1 MIIYETVISLIT
13 LLCLEGQILS
23 IITAIFQAIGQALT
37 FIFPISESGHSAIF
51 HNFAARNSGNVSELT
66 GLIHIGI
73 ALGIVI
79 AFYKVFLRNFVE
91 IINSVKE
98 IFSKDLK
105 FRRANNSRKFIYF
118 ALISFVPMLL
128 YLIPFGK
135 KGNLYQIL
143 HALSFDGNLLSEG
156 TAFLVTATLLL
167 FASLIMTKNKENRG
181 NQLSVPIV
189 IILAVL
195 IFITLPIA
203 GLSLSAVIISTAI
216 ICNINRNI
224 AFRYFISISVPILI
238 VKGIIEI
245 VICTSRVSI
254 VADVIAIVVSAAA
267 AYLFSKLLK
276 AVISNMFLKYFSYY
290 DYAIGIIVL
299 VTGIVQLIIK

>member
-1 MIIYETVISLIT
+1 M
-13 LLCLEGQILS
+13 S

-51 HNFAARNSGNVSELT
+51 HNFAARNSGDVSELT

-73 ALGIVI
+73 ALGIII

-91 IINSVKE
+91 IVNSVKE

-128 YLIPFGK
+128 YFIPFGK

-143 HALSFDGNLLSEG
+143 HALSFDSNLLSEG
-156 TAFLVTATLLL
+156 IAFLVTATLLL
-167 FASLIMTKNKENRG
+167 FASMTMSKNKENRG
-181 NQLSVPIV
+181 NQLYVPIV
-189 IILAVL
+189 VILAVL

-203 GLSLSAVIISTAI
+203 GLSLSAVIISAAI
-216 ICNINRNI
+216 ICNINKNI

-245 VICTSRVSI
+245 VVCTSRISV
-254 VADVIAIVVSAAA
+254 VAGVIAVVVAVAA
-267 AYLFSKLLK
+267 AYLFSKLFK
-276 AVISNMFLKYFSYY
+276 AVVSNMFLKYFSYY
-290 DYAIGIIVL
+290 DYAIGVIVL
-299 VTGIVQLIIK
+299 VTGIVQFIIK

>member
-1 MIIYETVISLIT
+1 M
-13 LLCLEGQILS
+13 S

-51 HNFAARNSGNVSELT
+51 HNFAARNSGDVSELT

-73 ALGIVI
+73 ALGIII

-91 IINSVKE
+91 IVNSVKE

-128 YLIPFGK
+128 YFIPFGK

-143 HALSFDGNLLSEG
+143 HALSFDSNLLSEG
-156 TAFLVTATLLL
+156 IAFLVTATLLL
-167 FASLIMTKNKENRG
+167 FASMTMAKNKENRG

-189 IILAVL
+189 VILAVL

-203 GLSLSAVIISTAI
+203 GLSLSAVIISAAI
-216 ICNINRNI
+216 ICNINKNI
-224 AFRYFISISVPILI
+224 AFRYFLSISVPILI

-245 VICTSRVSI
+245 VVCTSRISV
-254 VADVIAIVVSAAA
+254 VAGVIAVVVAAAA
-267 AYLFSKLLK
+267 AYLFSKLFK
-276 AVISNMFLKYFSYY
+276 AVVRNMFLKYFSYY
-290 DYAIGIIVL
+290 DYAIGVIVL
-299 VTGIVQLIIK
+299 VTGIVQFIIK